1 MSGFETDYGVDKVM
15 ATFTRPAKRSLTL
28 CGHRT
33 SVTLEDTFWRQFQL
47 IADKLNISVNALAS
61 RIDAARPSGVGLAS
75 AIRVYVL
82 DATINQQQSDAL
94 VDAA

>member
-1 MSGFETDYGVDKVM
+1 M

-33 SVTLEDTFWRQFQL
+33 SVTLEDSFWRQFQH
-47 IADKLNISVNALAS
+47 IADDLNISVNALAS

-75 AIRVYVL
+75 AIRVFVL
-82 DATINQQQSDAL
+82 DETIKRGGAGQISDA
-94 VDAA
+94 A

>member
-1 MSGFETDYGVDKVM
+1 M

-33 SVTLEDTFWRQFQL
+33 SVTLEDTFWQQFQL
-47 IADKLNISVNALAS
+47 LADRLDISVNALAS

-82 DATINQQQSDAL
+82 DASINRQQADTMI
-94 VDAA
+94 DAA

>member
-1 MSGFETDYGVDKVM
+1 M

-33 SVTLEDTFWRQFQL
+33 SVTLEDTFWRQFQI
-47 IADKLNISVNALAS
+47 IADELKISVNALAS

-75 AIRVYVL
+75 AIRVFVL
-82 DATINQQQSDAL
+82 DATINRHEAEKM
-94 VDAA
+94 VTAA